1 MQVDS
6 PRAEPDLKEH
16 VSGWSPKTGSG
27 KRIEPAYET
36 PSLPLNGGGSWWGV
50 SEVYDQ
56 RADELGAADWLTG
69 DKAKDRST
77 EGALG
82 ASGAEG
88 DGNGAPD
95 EGTSAPDAAD
105 EALDQRLGAL
115 RELIGLSRT
124 RLDAETLAEAGRVLD
139 GATARRGLTR
149 AYTTVALAGATG
161 SGKSSLF
168 NTLTGS
174 WFAEVGV
181 RRPTTAAPVAC
192 TWEAE
197 GEDGAD
203 GLLDRLGL
211 AQHARHRARDDTFA
225 GMVLIDLPDHDSVA
239 PGHREQVDRMLEL
252 VDAVVWVVD
261 PEKYADA
268 VLHERY
274 LRQLAGHAE
283 VTFVVLNQTDRLTR
297 DAVDAVLED
306 LRRLLDE
313 DGMALG
319 EHGEPGAAVLAA
331 SALTEEGVGQLRE
344 ELSEFIVGRRAS
356 VLRLSADLDGVMERL
371 RPVYA
376 DPGPGAMY
384 GPTGLTDIARQDF
397 EDRLAVAVGAAAAG
411 HAAER
416 AWLRRAQEASGTPW
430 VRMLRWYVSRVA
442 PETDSPSQDAASRA
456 GSPEPRPCE
465 SLQQPLAARPVV
477 AQAVRELADA
487 AACGLPG
494 PWARTVRDAARRG
507 AAGLPEALD
516 RVMEESAG
524 PLATTWSGGATTKRS
539 ARGGAEGFD
548 GAGEAEFGDAA
559 DFSGAA
565 GSGEADGLGRS
576 SGPSGGADG
585 EDPVPEDSPSVP
597 GGSAGARTRENR
609 RANRRER
616 KRAGRALLPRPPWH
630 IAALTGQWLL
640 FTPQVAGALWL
651 LTLMITGRS
660 LSTMLVPFAVLVAGT
675 VGGPLLAWGCRAA
688 ARGPARTYGLEEERR
703 LRESAAACG
712 RTRVLEPVAAELLRY
727 REVREQY
734 AIAAGAVGRGGD
746 GVAGGVGTLNAL
758 DALDALD
765 EPDVTGPTGEVV
777 PADALEAPDVLG
789 AVDGASRAGG
799 ADGAVPV
806 GVGHSRE

>member
-1 MQVDS
+1 MQVLDS
-6 PRAEPDLKEH
+6 PRGEPVLTDPLT
-16 VSGWSPKTGSG
+16 GWSSKTRSG
-27 KRIEPAYET
+27 ERVEPAYEAPST
-36 PSLPLNGGGSWWGV
+36 PLSGGGNLWGV

-69 DKAKDRST
+69 DKGKETD
-77 EGALG
+77 GAPG
-82 ASGAEG
+82 GSGAVRYE
-88 DGNGAPD
+88 NGAPD
-95 EGTSAPDAAD
+95 EGTYAPDAAD
-105 EALDQRLGAL
+105 ETLDQRLGAL

-124 RLDAETLAEAGRVLD
+124 RLEAETLAEAGRVLD

-192 TWEAE
+192 TWEVEDA
-197 GEDGAD
+197 DGAD

-211 AQHARHRARDDTFA
+211 PQHARHRARDDAFS

-344 ELSEFIVGRRAS
+344 DLGEFIAGRRAS
-356 VLRLSADLDGVMERL
+356 VLRLSADLDGAMERL

-384 GPTGLTDIARQDF
+384 GPAGLTDIARQDF

-430 VRMLRWYVSRVA
+430 VRMLRWYVSRVT
-442 PETDSPSQDAASRA
+442 PETDAPSQETASRA
-456 GSPEPRPCE
+456 GSLEPRPWE
-465 SLQQPLAARPVV
+465 TLQQPLAARPVV
-477 AQAVRELADA
+477 AQAVRDLADA
-487 AACGLPG
+487 AASGLPG

-516 RVMEESAG
+516 KVIEESAG
-524 PLATTWSGGATTKRS
+524 PLTTTW
-539 ARGGAEGFD
+539 RGGAKTERGARAGAERLD
-548 GAGEAEFGDAA
+548 GSGEAASGDAA
-559 DFSGAA
+559 D
-565 GSGEADGLGRS
+565 GEESENPA
-576 SGPSGGADG
+576 
-585 EDPVPEDSPSVP
+585 PENSHSVHDE
-597 GGSAGARTRENR
+597 SAGARAPGGERANTRESKR
-609 RANRRER
+609 GR
-616 KRAGRALLPRPPWH
+616 KRAGRARPARPSWH
-630 IAALTGQWLL
+630 IAALAGQWLL

-651 LTLMITGRS
+651 LTLMITGRA
-660 LSTMLVPFAVLVAGT
+660 LNTMLVPFAVLVAGT

-712 RTRVLEPVAAELLRY
+712 RTRVLEPVAAELMRY

-734 AIAAGAVGRGGD
+734 AIAAGAVGRNVHGAAGVVGAAGAAGTFNELDVRDALGGPDMRGPADEVGPAD
-746 GVAGGVGTLNAL
+746 GL
-758 DALDALD
+758 DAADLPDAAD
-765 EPDVTGPTGEVV
+765 RAVV
-777 PADALEAPDVLG
+777 PGAD
-789 AVDGASRAGG
+789 S
-799 ADGAVPV
+799 ADGAEGTIPA
-806 GVGHSRE
+806 GAGHSRE